1 MTVLEGTLT
10 GVKPGVLQRR
20 GNGAGTPAAS
30 FTKPQP
36 TRWAWP
42 SPARPPRRNQL
53 IEGRLASL
61 STELGTAIT
70 HWRHKL
76 V

>member
-1 MTVLEGTLT
+1 MAGQ
-10 GVKPGVLQRR
+10 GRR
-20 GNGAGTPAAS
+20 DAGRQFHETAADALGLAVAG
-30 FTKPQP
+30 K
-36 TRWAWP
+36 A
-42 SPARPPRRNQL
+42 AEANQL
-53 IEGRLASL
+53 IGGRCASL

>member
-1 MTVLEGTLT
+1 MD
-10 GVKPGVLQRR
+10 
-20 GNGAGTPAAS
+20 AGRQFHETAADALGLAVAGKAAEA
-30 FTKPQP
+30 T
-36 TRWAWP
+36 
-42 SPARPPRRNQL
+42 QL

-61 STELGTAIT
+61 STELGTALT